1 MRPAPAAHH
10 SKIMNTA
17 EPRPLALT
25 GFASPAFAIG
35 ALSLPLSVILPPLY
49 AELGLSLTVVG
60 TIFMLTRF
68 FDGFTDPLFG
78 ILGDRINTKWGRRR
92 PAIVAALPL
101 LLIGVYLLFFP
112 SQPVSE
118 SKLLISMLI
127 LYVGW
132 TMYTLAHTA
141 WASELSDDY
150 DGRSRVMSYL
160 QYFGLAGMV
169 IVLMI
174 PVVVDMVTPNA
185 TMLQRAEPMGWM
197 ILLMVPLL
205 TAIALL
211 SIKEKPPVSVKQPA
225 WHEAWR
231 IFTESAALRRL
242 LVADLLAGFQAGVN
256 GAVHFFFVIH
266 VLLLPKSASLFIV
279 VIFVAGLFFVPV
291 FLKLSYKLSKHHA
304 LCIGALVQMF
314 ATTFLLFIPESSFV
328 FALVIYLLIGAN
340 AGAATFLM
348 RSMMADIVE
357 EDAVRTGA
365 KRSALFY
372 SILTLTPKLG
382 AALAV
387 GLVYPMLDWV
397 GFDPKALNSG
407 EVLQNV
413 RYVVALTPMVASVG
427 ILWALWNYPIDR
439 AAQLSVKAKTVG

>member
-1 MRPAPAAHH
+1 MKP
-10 SKIMNTA
+10 A
-17 EPRPLALT
+17 EPRPIPLT

-35 ALSLPLSVILPPLY
+35 ALTLPLSVILPPLY

-68 FDGFTDPLFG
+68 FDGFTDPVFG
-78 ILGDRINTKWGRRR
+78 ILGDRINTRWGRRR
-92 PAIVAALPL
+92 PAIVASVPL
-101 LLIGVYLLFFP
+101 ILIGVYLVFFP

-118 SKLLISMLI
+118 SRLLISMLI

-141 WASELSDDY
+141 WASELSEDY

-160 QYFGLAGMV
+160 QYFGLTGMV
-169 IVLMI
+169 IVLLI
-174 PVVVDMVTPNA
+174 PVLVDIVTPNA

-197 ILLMVPLL
+197 ILITLPLF
-205 TAIALL
+205 TAIALI
-211 SIKEKPPVSVKQPA
+211 SVKEKPPVSVQQPA

-231 IFTESAALRRL
+231 IFKDSAALRRL
-242 LVADLLAGFQAGVN
+242 LVADLLSGFQAGVN

-279 VIFVAGLFFVPV
+279 VIFLAGLFCVPV
-291 FLKLSYKLSKHHA
+291 FLRLSYKLSKHQA
-304 LCIGALVQMF
+304 LCIGALIQLL
-314 ATTFLLFIPESSFV
+314 ATSLLLVIPESSFV
-328 FALVIYLLIGAN
+328 LALVVYALIGAN
-340 AGAATFLM
+340 FGASTFLM

-357 EDAVRTGA
+357 EDTVRTGA

-387 GLVYPMLDWV
+387 GIVYPMLQWV
-397 GFDPKALNSG
+397 GFDPKALNSA

-413 RYVVALTPMVASVG
+413 RYVVALVPMAAAIG
-427 ILWALWNYPIDR
+427 IMWALWNYPIGRD
-439 AAQLSVKAKTVG
+439 AQLSAKPETDAH

>member
-1 MRPAPAAHH
+1 
-10 SKIMNTA
+10 MNTR
-17 EPRPLALT
+17 EPRPIPLT

-35 ALSLPLSVILPPLY
+35 ALTLPLSVILPPLY
-49 AELGLSLTVVG
+49 AELGLSLTLVG

-68 FDGFTDPLFG
+68 FDGFTDPVFG

-92 PAIVAALPL
+92 PAIVASVPL
-101 LLIGVYLLFFP
+101 ILIGVYLVFFP
-112 SQPVSE
+112 SQPASE
-118 SKLLISMLI
+118 SRLLISMLV

-141 WASELSDDY
+141 WASELSEDY

-160 QYFGLAGMV
+160 QYFGLVGMV
-169 IVLMI
+169 IVLLI
-174 PVVVDMVTPNA
+174 PVLVDMVTPNA

-197 ILLMVPLL
+197 ILITLPLF
-205 TAIALL
+205 TVIALI
-211 SIKEKPPVSVKQPA
+211 SVKEKPPVLVQQPA

-231 IFTESAALRRL
+231 IFKDSAALRRL
-242 LVADLLAGFQAGVN
+242 LVADLLSGFQAGVN

-279 VIFVAGLFFVPV
+279 VIFLAGLFCVPV
-291 FLKLSYKLSKHHA
+291 FLRLSYKLSKHQA
-304 LCIGALVQMF
+304 LCIGALIQLL
-314 ATTFLLFIPESSFV
+314 ATSLLLVIPESSFV
-328 FALVIYLLIGAN
+328 LALVVYALIGAN
-340 AGAATFLM
+340 FGASTFLM

-357 EDAVRTGA
+357 EDTVRTGA

-387 GLVYPMLDWV
+387 GIVYPMLQWV
-397 GFDPKALNSG
+397 GFDPKALNSA

-413 RYVVALTPMVASVG
+413 RYVVALVPMAAAIG
-427 ILWALWNYPIDR
+427 IMWALWNYPIGRD
-439 AAQLSVKAKTVG
+439 AQLSAKPETDAH

>member
-1 MRPAPAAHH
+1 M
-10 SKIMNTA
+10 SSG
-17 EPRPLALT
+17 EPRSVPLT

-49 AELGLSLTVVG
+49 AELGLSLSVVG

-68 FDGFTDPLFG
+68 FDGFTDPVFG

-92 PAIVAALPL
+92 PAIVAATPL
-101 LLIGVYLLFFP
+101 ILIGVFLLFFP
-112 SQPVSE
+112 SQLVSE
-118 SKLLISMLI
+118 SRLLISMLV

-141 WASELSDDY
+141 WASELSENY

-160 QYFGLAGMV
+160 QYFGLLGMV
-169 IVLMI
+169 IVLLI
-174 PVVVDMVTPNA
+174 PVVVDMFTPNA

-197 ILLMVPLL
+197 ILITLPLL
-205 TAIALL
+205 TAIALI
-211 SIKEKPPVSVKQPA
+211 SIKEKPPVPVQQPA

-231 IFTESAALRRL
+231 IFKDSAALRRL
-242 LVADLLAGFQAGVN
+242 LVADLLSGFQAGVN
-256 GAVHFFFVIH
+256 GAVHFFFVMH

-279 VIFVAGLFFVPV
+279 VIFVAGLFCVPV
-291 FLKLSYKLSKHHA
+291 FLRLSYKLSKHQA
-304 LCIGALVQMF
+304 LCIGAMIQLF
-314 ATTFLLFIPESSFV
+314 ATSFLLFIPENSFV
-328 FALVIYLLIGAN
+328 LALVVYALIGAN
-340 AGAATFLM
+340 VGASTFLM

-357 EDAVRTGA
+357 QDTARTGA

-387 GLVYPMLDWV
+387 GLVYPMLQWV
-397 GFDPKALNSG
+397 GFDPKALNSA

-413 RYVVALTPMVASVG
+413 RYVVALTPMAAAVG
-427 ILWALWNYPIDR
+427 ILWALWNYPIGRKALPSAEPIID
-439 AAQLSVKAKTVG
+439 AQ

>member
-1 MRPAPAAHH
+1 MKP
-10 SKIMNTA
+10 A
-17 EPRPLALT
+17 EPRPIPLT

-35 ALSLPLSVILPPLY
+35 ALTLPLSVILPPLY

-68 FDGFTDPLFG
+68 FDGFTDPVFG
-78 ILGDRINTKWGRRR
+78 ILGDRINTRWGRRR
-92 PAIVAALPL
+92 PAIVASVPL
-101 LLIGVYLLFFP
+101 ILIGVYLVFFP

-118 SKLLISMLI
+118 SRLLISMLI

-141 WASELSDDY
+141 WASELSEDY

-160 QYFGLAGMV
+160 QYFGLTGMV
-169 IVLMI
+169 IVLLI
-174 PVVVDMVTPNA
+174 PVLVDMVTPNA

-197 ILLMVPLL
+197 ILITLPLF
-205 TAIALL
+205 TAIALI
-211 SIKEKPPVSVKQPA
+211 SVKEKPPVSVQQPA

-231 IFTESAALRRL
+231 IFKDSAALRRL
-242 LVADLLAGFQAGVN
+242 LVADLLSGFQAGVN

-279 VIFVAGLFFVPV
+279 VIFLAGLFCVPV
-291 FLKLSYKLSKHHA
+291 FLRLSYKLSKHQA
-304 LCIGALVQMF
+304 LCIGALIQLL
-314 ATTFLLFIPESSFV
+314 ATSLLLVIPESSFV
-328 FALVIYLLIGAN
+328 LALVVYALIGAN
-340 AGAATFLM
+340 FGASTFLM

-357 EDAVRTGA
+357 EDTVRTGA

-387 GLVYPMLDWV
+387 GIVYPMLQWV
-397 GFDPKALNSG
+397 GFDPKALNSA

-413 RYVVALTPMVASVG
+413 RYVVALAPMAAAIG
-427 ILWALWNYPIDR
+427 IMWALWNYPIGRD
-439 AAQLSVKAKTVG
+439 AQLSAKPETDAH

>member
-1 MRPAPAAHH
+1 MKT
-10 SKIMNTA
+10 S
-17 EPRPLALT
+17 EPRSIPLT

-35 ALSLPLSVILPPLY
+35 ALTLPLSVILPPLY
-49 AELGLSLTVVG
+49 AELGLSLAVVG
-60 TIFMLTRF
+60 TVFMLTRF
-68 FDGFTDPLFG
+68 FDGFTDPVFG

-92 PAIVAALPL
+92 PAIVAAVPL
-101 LLIGVYLLFFP
+101 ILIGVYLLFFP
-112 SQPVSE
+112 SKPVSE
-118 SKLLISMLI
+118 SGLLISMLI

-150 DGRSRVMSYL
+150 DGRSRVMSFL
-160 QYFGLAGMV
+160 QYFRLVGMV
-169 IVLMI
+169 IVLLI
-174 PVVVDMVTPNA
+174 PVFVDRVTPNA
-185 TMLQRAEPMGWM
+185 TMLQRATPMGWM
-197 ILLMVPLL
+197 ILIALPLL
-205 TAIALL
+205 TVLALM
-211 SIKEKPPVSVKQPA
+211 SIKEKPPVTARQPA

-231 IFTESAALRRL
+231 IFKDSKALRKL
-242 LVADLLAGFQAGVN
+242 LIADLLTGFQAGVN

-279 VIFVAGLFFVPV
+279 VIFIAGLFCVPV
-291 FLKLSYKLSKHHA
+291 FLRLSYKLTKHQA
-304 LCIGALVQMF
+304 LGIGAGVQLF
-314 ATTFLLFIPESSFV
+314 ATSFLLFIPESSFV
-328 FALVIYLLIGAN
+328 LALVVYALIGAN

-357 EDAVRTGA
+357 EDTARTGA

-387 GLVYPMLDWV
+387 GIVYPMLQWV
-397 GFDPKALNSG
+397 GFEPKALNSA

-413 RYVVALTPMVASVG
+413 RYVVALTPMAAAVG
-427 ILWALWNYPIDR
+427 ILWALWNYPIGRD
-439 AAQLSVKAKTVG
+439 AKLSAKPPSAKPS

>member
-1 MRPAPAAHH
+1 MKPG
-10 SKIMNTA
+10 
-17 EPRPLALT
+17 EPRAIPLM

-35 ALSLPLSVILPPLY
+35 ALTLPLSVILPPLY
-49 AELGLSLTVVG
+49 AELGLSLTLVG

-68 FDGFTDPLFG
+68 FDGFTDPVFG
-78 ILGDRINTKWGRRR
+78 ILGDRINTRWGRRR
-92 PAIVAALPL
+92 PAIVASVPL
-101 LLIGVYLLFFP
+101 ILIGVYLVFFP

-118 SKLLISMLI
+118 ARLLISMLI

-141 WASELSDDY
+141 WASELSEDY

-160 QYFGLAGMV
+160 QYFGLVGMV
-169 IVLMI
+169 IVLLI
-174 PVVVDMVTPNA
+174 PVIVDMVTPNA

-197 ILLMVPLL
+197 ILITLPLF
-205 TAIALL
+205 TVIALM
-211 SIKEKPPVSVKQPA
+211 SIKEKPPVSAGQPA

-231 IFTESAALRRL
+231 IFRDSAALRRL
-242 LVADLLAGFQAGVN
+242 LVADLLSGFQAGVN

-279 VIFVAGLFFVPV
+279 VIFLAGLFCVPV
-291 FLKLSYKLSKHHA
+291 FLRLSYKLSKHQA
-304 LCIGALVQMF
+304 LCIGAFVQLLATSLLLV
-314 ATTFLLFIPESSFV
+314 IPESSFIL
-328 FALVIYLLIGAN
+328 ALVVYALIGAN
-340 AGAATFLM
+340 FGASTFLM

-357 EDAVRTGA
+357 EDTVRTGA

-387 GLVYPMLDWV
+387 GIVYPMLQWV
-397 GFDPKALNSG
+397 GFDPKGLNPA

-413 RYVVALTPMVASVG
+413 RYVVALVPMAAAIG
-427 ILWALWNYPIDR
+427 IMWALWNYPIGRD
-439 AAQLSVKAKTVG
+439 AQLSVNPETEAH

>member
-1 MRPAPAAHH
+1 MKP
-10 SKIMNTA
+10 T
-17 EPRPLALT
+17 EPRPIPLT

-35 ALSLPLSVILPPLY
+35 ALTLPLSVILPPLY
-49 AELGLSLTVVG
+49 VELGLSLTVVG

-68 FDGFTDPLFG
+68 FDGFTDPVFG
-78 ILGDRINTKWGRRR
+78 ILGDRINTRWGRRR
-92 PAIVAALPL
+92 PAIVAAIPL
-101 LLIGVYLLFFP
+101 IMIGVYLLFFP
-112 SQPVSE
+112 SEPVSE
-118 SKLLISMLI
+118 AKLLISMLV

-141 WASELSDDY
+141 WASELSEDY

-169 IVLMI
+169 IVLLI
-174 PVVVDMVTPNA
+174 PVIVDMFTPEA
-185 TMLQRAEPMGWM
+185 TMLQRAQPMGWM
-197 ILLMVPLL
+197 ILIALPLL
-205 TAIALL
+205 TTIALI
-211 SIKEKPPVSVKQPA
+211 SIKEKPPVSVQQPA

-231 IFTESAALRRL
+231 IFKDSAALRRL
-242 LVADLLAGFQAGVN
+242 LAADLLAGFQAGVN

-279 VIFVAGLFFVPV
+279 VIFIAGLLCVPV
-291 FLKLSYKLSKHHA
+291 FLRLSYKLSKHQA
-304 LCIGALVQMF
+304 LCIGALTQLL
-314 ATTFLLFIPESSFV
+314 ATSLLIFIPESSFI
-328 FALVIYLLIGAN
+328 FALVVYALIGAN
-340 AGAATFLM
+340 FGASTFLM

-357 EDAVRTGA
+357 EDTARTGA

-387 GLVYPMLDWV
+387 GLVYPMLEWV
-397 GFDPKALNSG
+397 GFDPKALNSP

-413 RYVVALTPMVASVG
+413 RYVVALVPMAAAVG
-427 ILWALWNYPIDR
+427 ILWALWNYPIGR
-439 AAQLSVKAKTVG
+439 ETPLSATSKIDAP

>member
-1 MRPAPAAHH
+1 
-10 SKIMNTA
+10 MNPV
-17 EPRPLALT
+17 EPRPVPLI

-35 ALSLPLSVILPPLY
+35 ALTLPLSVILPPLY

-60 TIFMLTRF
+60 TIFMVTRF
-68 FDGFTDPLFG
+68 FDGFTDPVFG

-92 PAIVAALPL
+92 PAIVVAIPL
-101 LLIGVYLLFFP
+101 IMIGVYLLFFP
-112 SQPVSE
+112 SKPISE
-118 SKLLISMLI
+118 YKLLIAMLI

-132 TMYTLAHTA
+132 TLYTLAHTA
-141 WASELSDDY
+141 WASELSEDY

-160 QYFGLAGMV
+160 QYFGLVGMV
-169 IVLMI
+169 IVLLI
-174 PVVVDMVTPNA
+174 PVVVDMFTPDA

-197 ILLMVPLL
+197 ILITLPLL
-205 TAIALL
+205 TAIAII
-211 SIKEKPPVSVKQPA
+211 SIKEKPAVSVQQPA

-231 IFTESAALRRL
+231 IFKDSAALRKL
-242 LVADLLAGFQAGVN
+242 LIADLLSGFQAGVN

-266 VLLLPKSASLFIV
+266 VLLLPKAASLFIV
-279 VIFVAGLFFVPV
+279 VIFIAGLFCVPI

-304 LCIGALVQMF
+304 LCIGAFTQLV
-314 ATTFLLFIPESSFV
+314 ATSFLIFIPESSFGL
-328 FALVIYLLIGAN
+328 ALVVYALIGAN
-340 AGAATFLM
+340 FGASTFLM

-357 EDAVRTGA
+357 EDTARSGA

-387 GLVYPMLDWV
+387 GLVYPMLQWV
-397 GFDPKALNSG
+397 GFDPKALNSA

-413 RYVVALTPMVASVG
+413 RYVVALTPMAASLG
-427 ILWALWNYPIDR
+427 ILWALWNYPIGR
-439 AAQLSVKAKTVG
+439 SVQLSVKPNIDTDPI